1 MAKLYCFRKYGI
13 IDIQQHIRI
22 KMESLYSLF
31 KSAVKKSVIEI
42 KSSSA
47 AKLEDFKNE
56 TAELAK
62 NKTKD
67 KNMAKSALSIGSML
81 IAIAVYATC
90 KLFEVNGALAIVAG
104 VTSQIIILSGI
115 YYYNH
120 KRNKSKNV
128 ENNKP

>member
-1 MAKLYCFRKYGI
+1 
-13 IDIQQHIRI
+13 
-22 KMESLYSLF
+22 MESLYSLF
-31 KSAVKKSVIEI
+31 KSAVKKSVKEI

-120 KRNKSKNV
+120 KRNKSKTV